1 METVASSTALG
12 SLLTEV
18 SALAN
23 RLKGPASGDPRY
35 GSLAPSTRMIARLLR
50 DDGPQTVPR
59 IARVRQTSRQN
70 IQIAVNRL
78 KEEGHVELITNPEHK
93 RSPLVRLTEQGRRV
107 LAGADEDDA
116 RFAGSLAGQITE
128 SELASAAALLRQLRA
143 QMFGAAQQSP
153 EARPR
158 FAKARRQS
166 KSLRQAARNATG
178 RPPLPSSSSDASQVM
193 PAEEMTEETELPV
206 SLL

>member
-1 METVASSTALG
+1 METLASSTVLG

-23 RLKGPASGDPRY
+23 RLKGPASDETRY
-35 GSLAPSTRMIARLLR
+35 GGLATSTRMIARSLR

-59 IARVRQTSRQN
+59 IARARQTSRQN

-78 KEEGHVELITNPEHK
+78 KKDGYVELITNPEHK
-93 RSPLVRLTEQGRRV
+93 RSLLVRLTEQGRRV

-158 FAKARRQS
+158 FAKARRQN
-166 KSLRQAARNATG
+166 KSPRQAAREASG
-178 RPPLPSSSSDASQVM
+178 WPPLQSSSSDAPQVM
-193 PAEEMTEETELPV
+193 PVEEMTEGTELPV